1 MEKKSKADRDFP
13 MDSSDSDDIIVRHE
27 SDEEEAA
34 TEGNGETPATLAFWS
49 NLPGVSAFFSLYEEN
64 LAEPIHR

>member
-13 MDSSDSDDIIVRHE
+13 MNSSDSDDIIVRHD

-34 TEGNGETPATLAFWS
+34 TEGSGETPATLSFWS
-49 NLPGVSAFFSLYEEN
+49 NLPGLSAFFKQAEEN
-64 LAEPIHR
+64 QPEPIHR